1 VRVVAVFLLALAV
14 TAPALGADG
23 EPRKALTAK
32 GQAIAKAVVLK
43 RSDLSAGFVGH
54 AATDDPLPKGARCD
68 SVDESDL
75 TVTGDASS
83 PNFSRDTAGI
93 AVGSSASVYRSRS
106 ESNAAWRRAGTAAAV
121 RCFAD
126 LVRLTSPA
134 PRKVR
139 IVSAKRI
146 PFPKVAPNAIAYRV
160 VASVSVGS
168 RTVKAY
174 FDAILLRNGTVPSG
188 STRNGRSR
196 ASSPRAWR
204 RRRRP
209 AGWWPSP
216 CRGRLSVR
224 ATVRL
229 PTRVVASARGRSRHR
244 PSLPTSP

>member
-1 VRVVAVFLLALAV
+1 VREYSGAVRVVAVFLLALAV

-174 FDAILLRNGTVPSG
+174 FDAILLRNGTVQSALVVT
-188 STRNGRSR
+188 SVGRAVGLDQER
-196 ASSPRAWR
+196 AL
-204 RRRRP
+204 
-209 AGWWPSP
+209 AG
-216 CRGRLSVR
+216 
-224 ATVRL
+224 
-229 PTRVVASARGRSRHR
+229 VVATRMAKATASGGLVA
-244 PSLPTSP
+244 